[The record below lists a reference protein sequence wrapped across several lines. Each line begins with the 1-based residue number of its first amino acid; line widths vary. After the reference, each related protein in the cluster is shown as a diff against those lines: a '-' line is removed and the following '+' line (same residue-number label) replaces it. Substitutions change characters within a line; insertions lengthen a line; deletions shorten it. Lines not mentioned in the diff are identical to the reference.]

1 MIVRL
6 IERDQHAQDPER
18 YYNVFALSWLDSV
31 NNCILT
37 ETGYYRNSLL
47 QKGFPETP
55 HYTSCST
62 QQFSDFHMSI

>member
-1 MIVRL
+1 MSDSKTHR
-6 IERDQHAQDPER
+6 ERPACIQDPER

-47 QKGFPETP
+47 LKGA
-55 HYTSCST
+55 S
-62 QQFSDFHMSI
+62 